1 MESLDLRG
9 YYSRD
14 GYDLQYE
21 RKLLPTLDFP
31 RGTLDN
37 QPNDPD
43 ILEITKLENALQ
55 NLVNK
60 RNSSL
65 NQQSRDLKR
74 WIDSAHFF
82 FDRLKELN
90 PSSILNTSP
99 DMFQRKNFKS
109 RYDAFNERT
118 VLQERIRK
126 ANIYRDTLKT
136 KLETFLS
143 TKFGNFQGVRGGH
156 GDTLLYRVQVLRE
169 SPPWSTPTPIPSLQP
184 SACESCVLGIRCSGW
199 EAFGEITNEAIIS
212 HMNGDKVQNHM
223 NGKQE
228 GTPIISVSE
237 SPGRLM
243 KHLNKPLE
251 RGDGHATVI
260 ETISLRM
267 LQHIGVL
274 QARSTELCDD
284 REIQR
289 VSGHSQEGFARYTT
303 PTHWVIMHWIPDEA
317 IVARMTVEEFLGLAK
332 YRGVIGGEK

>member
-1 MESLDLRG
+1 MEFLDLRG

-31 RGTLDN
+31 RVAQDN

-65 NQQSRDLKR
+65 NEQSRDLKR

-90 PSSILNTSP
+90 PSAIFNTSP
-99 DMFQRKNFKS
+99 DMFQRKEFKS
-109 RYDAFNERT
+109 CYDAFNERT
-118 VLQERIRK
+118 VLQERTRK
-126 ANIYRDTLKT
+126 ANIYRNTLKT
-136 KLETFLS
+136 ELETFLS
-143 TKFGNFQGVRGGH
+143 TKLGNFQGVEGGH

-169 SPPWSTPTPIPSLQP
+169 SPTWSEPTPIPSIQP
-184 SACESCVLGIRCSGW
+184 SACEKRDLGIRCSGW
-199 EAFGEITNEAIIS
+199 NAFGEITNEAIIS
-212 HMNGDKVQNHM
+212 HMNGN
-223 NGKQE
+223 QE
-228 GTPIISVSE
+228 GTPMISVSE

-251 RGDGHATVI
+251 RGDEHATVI
-260 ETISLRM
+260 
-267 LQHIGVL
+267 
-274 QARSTELCDD
+274 RSD
-284 REIQR
+284 QPPN
-289 VSGHSQEGFARYTT
+289 A
-303 PTHWVIMHWIPDEA
+303 PTHWSYSSSE
-317 IVARMTVEEFLGLAK
+317 
-332 YRGVIGGEK
+332 YGVMR